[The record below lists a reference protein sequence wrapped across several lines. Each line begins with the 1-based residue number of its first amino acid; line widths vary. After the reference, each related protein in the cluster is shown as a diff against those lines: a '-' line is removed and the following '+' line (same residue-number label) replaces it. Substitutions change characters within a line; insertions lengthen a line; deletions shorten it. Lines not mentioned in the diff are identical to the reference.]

1 MHASYPN
8 SPIDDDEHFEF
19 VDYTAASHW
28 ERFITT
34 VEEVLTGWGVNDG
47 QLGIFDESKLP
58 PLGDKIS
65 TKIVGGIDP
74 FVKREIIILDD
85 TSYTLSYHYHPIKRW
100 NEFAINHSP
109 ISSGST
115 LEPPPPPPITTLFP
129 PNPDTFLPSSEFL
142 PISLPNTS
150 LESTSMNLSKIHRWT
165 GLTHIL
171 VLSPTDIFSTGATS
185 KSTSIDLHTTKML
198 LSSFAIAFHNTKC
211 KLPVYVPNG
220 QVANSLYAG
229 YMCLFNK
236 EVKNVND
243 ASEVEIR
250 FNTTYVRDVPARF
263 SHLTGLTEL
272 FIEKM
277 DLNKCPLDQVDVPEL
292 DKMPHLGIAVA
303 GLFKYEL
310 QNLDDQDWKNLDEN
324 ELNST
329 PLNLLN
335 NKKSSFEENIFKEF
349 ENHSER
355 TFGNGEAKDSSRF
368 SHSTV
373 DQFTSSIASVPNLPF
388 GPPNDPLQS
397 LSLTAFFP
405 SAPRDTYLD
414 NDVYSEVDAVRA
426 PIWILACNFYPEHQ
440 LHALLSSILDA
451 TIISLDCNDEIA
463 EKSNN
468 SKGKLR
474 NKSFKKGQITDI
486 PGTFKS
492 YDLISYDTVRYASS
506 AAGGIVDM
514 DDVDIDNILNVLF
527 HPLSNKILPNNYD
540 NTLNGIPLSASS
552 LGLNFR
558 DARTV
563 PYKSFLWNLLECLL
577 ETVSPMTSSRGTF
590 LGSLKIL
597 WNEII
602 REIRRHWER
611 VEPLPDVNIY
621 NMSENENESSIIHQ
635 NDSLTID
642 DNKVKNST
650 VEKTN
655 LSNIGIDMRFNL
667 IHQKLCMMNC
677 CIARMRQYQKYNPIL
692 STSPS
697 SIKHRVSS
705 NNSLD
710 SMSNKINKNSPLEQK
725 QTIDPFVRLF
735 DHITGDDEIATP
747 GTSASMVL
755 VPRVNSNGASNS
767 EVCTLAEKEVK
778 FPSHNHSASIDY
790 VPMPSVGELEEE
802 YFDAIE
808 EATSTP
814 LGIPRGQKNTIRS
827 ASQHRRSPSSFSH
840 IHSNS
845 PTTSLFSEQS
855 DPNPHASS
863 LSESFIQLNYSSSM
877 ESNQGFE
884 FAGRNTRSEMGKMSL
899 NDDKEVKDE
908 NEREGNLY
916 HFNNLTLLKTGKPLW
931 VPETQDMGFMTEDMV
946 REQEELFENLGSSED
961 AAKIRAQLH
970 SAHLK
975 SDMQAFKAA
984 NPHAVLEDFVRWHS
998 PRDWIVDEGGDP
1010 NKGALSLRM
1019 KEKGNLWQELW
1030 KSSKRIP
1037 ARRQKP
1043 LFKFTREGEKVL
1055 HYLENLSV
1063 QDLFKQLLPTIF
1075 LIAYD
1080 SLVSQSVSKNIKP
1093 ISSGLTALAQELLDF
1108 PWNDV
1113 GTKNIVCDGL
1123 IQSFRQNEMLIGKAI
1138 SLLRKLPNQYNLVE
1152 RLLEIPETQVLDGKE
1167 RETVYGLFASGA
1179 PLNDSFPHPTTR
1191 EFVLQTTCLRPTP
1204 VPARMYVSLDNSG
1217 MRIVDMVG
1225 KDTVFM

>member
-1 MHASYPN
+1 MHAAYPN

-100 NEFAINHSP
+100 NEFAINHP
-109 ISSGST
+109 PVSSGST
-115 LEPPPPPPITTLFP
+115 LDLPPPPITTLFP
-129 PNPDTFLPSSEFL
+129 PNPDPFLPSSEFL
-142 PISLPNTS
+142 PVSLPNTS
-150 LESTSMNLSKIHRWT
+150 LDSTSMNLSKIHRWT

-171 VLSPTDIFSTGATS
+171 VLTPTDIFSTGIS
-185 KSTSIDLHTTKML
+185 KSTSIDLNTTKML

-211 KLPVYVPNG
+211 KLPVYVPTG

-272 FIEKM
+272 FTEKL
-277 DLNKCPLDQVDVPEL
+277 DLNKFPLDQVDVPEL

-303 GLFKYEL
+303 GLFTYEL
-310 QNLDDQDWKNLDEN
+310 QNLDDQDWKNLDDN
-324 ELNST
+324 ELQST

-368 SHSTV
+368 SQTTV
-373 DQFTSSIASVPNLPF
+373 DQFTSRIASVPNLPF

-426 PIWILACNFYPEHQ
+426 PIWILGCNFCPEHQ
-440 LHALLSSILDA
+440 LHALLSSILDT
-451 TIISLDCNDEIA
+451 TIISLDCDDEFSEI
-463 EKSNN
+463 SNN

-474 NKSFKKGQITDI
+474 NKSFKGQINDI
-486 PGTFKS
+486 PGTFKT
-492 YDLISYDTVRYASS
+492 YDLVSYDTIRFSNSTAD
-506 AAGGIVDM
+506 GIVDM

-527 HPLSNKILPNNYD
+527 HQLSNKILPNNHD
-540 NTLNGIPLSASS
+540 ERINTLSDIPLLSASS
-552 LGLNFR
+552 LGLSFR

-563 PYKSFLWNLLECLL
+563 PYKSLLWNLLECLL
-577 ETVSPMTSSRGTF
+577 ETVSPMTSSRGSF

-597 WNEII
+597 WNEIL

-611 VEPLPDVNIY
+611 VEPLPDVNIC
-621 NMSENENESSIIHQ
+621 NMSENENVSSMVHQ
-635 NDSLTID
+635 NDLLPID
-642 DNKVKNST
+642 DNKVRNST

-655 LSNIGIDMRFNL
+655 LRNVGIDMRYNL

-677 CIARMRQYQKYNPIL
+677 CTARMRQYQKYNPML

-697 SIKHRVSS
+697 SIKHRVSP

-710 SMSNKINKNSPLEQK
+710 SMSNKMNKNSPMEQK
-725 QTIDPFVRLF
+725 LIIDPFVRLF

-755 VPRVNSNGASNS
+755 VPPVNSNGASNTEAS
-767 EVCTLAEKEVK
+767 TLAEKEVK
-778 FPSHNHSASIDY
+778 SSCHNHSASVDY
-790 VPMPSVGELEEE
+790 VSMPSVKELEEE
-802 YFDAIE
+802 CFDAIE

-814 LGIPRGQKNTIRS
+814 LGIPKDQKNTIRS

-877 ESNQGFE
+877 ESNQEFE
-884 FAGRNTRSEMGKMSL
+884 FTGRNNRSEMSKISL
-899 NDDKEVKDE
+899 NDDKIDKEVKDE
-908 NEREGNLY
+908 NEREGYLY
-916 HFNNLTLLKTGKPLW
+916 HFNNLTLLKTGEPLW

-961 AAKIRAQLH
+961 AAKIRAQLQ

-975 SDMQAFKAA
+975 SAA

-998 PRDWIVDEGGDP
+998 PRDWIVDESGDP
-1010 NKGALSLRM
+1010 NKGVLSLRM

-1043 LFKFTREGEKVL
+1043 LFKYTCEGEKAL
-1055 HYLENLSV
+1055 HYLDNLSV

-1093 ISSGLTALAQELLDF
+1093 ISSSLAALAQELLDF
-1108 PWNDV
+1108 PWNDI

-1138 SLLRKLPNQYNLVE
+1138 SLLRKLPNQYNLVA

-1167 RETVYGLFASGA
+1167 RETVYGLFANGA
-1179 PLNDSFPHPTTR
+1179 PLNDSFPHPTKR

-1204 VPARMYVSLDNSG
+1204 VPARMYVSLDDSG